1 MIPISTFMIIR
12 KEEAISEWF
21 SYSNQHKRCDMRSG
35 LRGLVLRVIVV
46 CSFYSIVG
54 NLSASKGFAC
64 PPTPGPGPEDK
75 NTGAAAGAESPDITH
90 DRGPTAPGGSVV
102 SPGIGPGGKIPTY
115 GPGDNAVSSGGGKT
129 GGGGG
134 SSSPTPAGPSIAEI
148 DRNITRLQQ
157 EFTKAQ
163 NEYNAAGAE
172 VKRLRDAATPLQDR
186 ALKMRERV
194 EPVGSA
200 ISAIE
205 TRMDEINRVLKSYED
220 KKIDLRESQALDL
233 KMRKDTLEH
242 ELLVKNNEFATLE
255 ADYNKA
261 AMDYKAA
268 ISKTYPVEEKMHS
281 LDITIH
287 NLKNN
292 IAGWQAARNLMTRN
306 VRDYK

>member
-1 MIPISTFMIIR
+1 
-12 KEEAISEWF
+12 
-21 SYSNQHKRCDMRSG
+21 
-35 LRGLVLRVIVV
+35 
-46 CSFYSIVG
+46 
-54 NLSASKGFAC
+54 
-64 PPTPGPGPEDK
+64 
-75 NTGAAAGAESPDITH
+75 
-90 DRGPTAPGGSVV
+90 
-102 SPGIGPGGKIPTY
+102 
-115 GPGDNAVSSGGGKT
+115 VSSGGGKT